1 MDAYIKLRK
10 AGLLKPGGDMDSRG
24 KGKITP
30 QVEAV
35 LNFVFGNTLKQSN
48 YTVTAPMFVF

>member
-35 LNFVFGNTLKQSN
+35 LNFVFGNTLK
-48 YTVTAPMFVF
+48 